1 MNNVSFYRSTL
12 FSLYVSILCSNELI
26 VMAVTWKVKVGKEK
40 KKKKTRKEN
49 LAIIQDRKKLD
60 PVLWLGRRQAQN
72 IFIR

>member
-1 MNNVSFYRSTL
+1 
-12 FSLYVSILCSNELI
+12 
-26 VMAVTWKVKVGKEK
+26 MAVTWKVKVGKEK